1 VLKAT
6 FLFSQTFEVKSN
18 GALIS
23 NGDTTPDISDNTDF
37 GSFCVSSTKES
48 FFRIKVAGEAI
59 RDVVITI
66 SSSNT
71 GEWSLSESTYNI
83 INAGD
88 FEKPRITFNPSTPGL
103 KTAIVTITSKSVAGV
118 DEDPYVFHIQGNAFE
133 LPPEIKVFGET
144 KNIYDES
151 LNSPS
156 LVNNTDFGAR
166 HYLTPITKVYTIKKH
181 RLFAFKCNFSNEQ

>member
-1 VLKAT
+1 MVSYIVGVKRFFLLIFFVLKAT

-18 GALIS
+18 GNVIS

-37 GSFCVSSTKES
+37 GSVCLSSTKES

-59 RDVVITI
+59 SDVVITI

-118 DEDPYVFHIQGNAFE
+118 ETSYIFHIQGNAFE

-144 KNIYDES
+144 KKYI
-151 LNSPS
+151 
-156 LVNNTDFGAR
+156 
-166 HYLTPITKVYTIKKH
+166 
-181 RLFAFKCNFSNEQ
+181 